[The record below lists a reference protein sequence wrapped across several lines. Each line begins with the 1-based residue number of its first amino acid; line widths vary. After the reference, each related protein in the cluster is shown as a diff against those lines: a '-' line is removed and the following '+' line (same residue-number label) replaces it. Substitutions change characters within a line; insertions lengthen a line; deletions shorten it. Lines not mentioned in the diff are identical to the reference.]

1 MRTNDERRRAVLQA
15 LGDLPAAELRA
26 AAEACPEPLG
36 AILRELAGAMD
47 DPADPGRLERLLD
60 EASADAVISGADL
73 DRLIEASSG
82 ELQRIA
88 RSFEVFAEPARRLDE
103 STGQLADGAEEWV
116 EAMKPHDVELAEIL
130 ERALAATRKLGEV
143 TAIVGAVAKEGPALA
158 RSVAELLQKA
168 RRAPEA
174 VESQLGQV
182 ATRIRN
188 LEATARVAESAR
200 ERVDDLIGIL
210 VDLRDLAV
218 EREHPVAADI
228 AAFVAAVREEAGGEG
243 VLEDWRQAF
252 NLAARYRMLQ
262 LARATGQRTQLIA
275 IERGDLGLVAAVSR
289 VLGDLAQEAGDLRGE
304 VLARLEQVT
313 VTLRRTGD
321 ADEAQRAVEQLQERV
336 KKEGGTPSLRARLHL
351 TLGQILT
358 QRGDLAEAR
367 SAYRRVL
374 KLAVDRKSF
383 PRELGRAA
391 LLLATLEAGHQ
402 PNRARKH
409 LQLARE
415 VGRDTD
421 DWPLYAP
428 AVLALTDA
436 LVQDGRDAAV
446 PPLLDEARQVAR
458 RIGPDA
464 WAPLDGQ
471 LQERWGQERVEA
483 WLRAVPR

>member
-1 MRTNDERRRAVLQA
+1 
-15 LGDLPAAELRA
+15 
-26 AAEACPEPLG
+26 
-36 AILRELAGAMD
+36 
-47 DPADPGRLERLLD
+47 
-60 EASADAVISGADL
+60 
-73 DRLIEASSG
+73 
-82 ELQRIA
+82 
-88 RSFEVFAEPARRLDE
+88 
-103 STGQLADGAEEWV
+103 
-116 EAMKPHDVELAEIL
+116 
-130 ERALAATRKLGEV
+130 
-143 TAIVGAVAKEGPALA
+143 
-158 RSVAELLQKA
+158 
-168 RRAPEA
+168 
-174 VESQLGQV
+174 
-182 ATRIRN
+182 
-188 LEATARVAESAR
+188 
-200 ERVDDLIGIL
+200 
-210 VDLRDLAV
+210 
-218 EREHPVAADI
+218 
-228 AAFVAAVREEAGGEG
+228 